1 MPALKP
7 RWEKFAQLIA
17 RGECESNAAAYM
29 AAGFQCRPN
38 MAKRSAYQLLS
49 NPQIQARLDEIRR
62 EGEEI
67 NKVAREQAI
76 TSTGLT
82 RELVIDELLDNL
94 KRAKSGKQFDG
105 ATANR
110 ACELLG
116 KELGMFVDR
125 SENQNTIYSISD
137 RPLTPEEWADKWTA
151 KQQPKDAPKDAGP
164 GKSPLH

>member
-17 RGECESNAAAYM
+17 RGECKSNGAAYL
-29 AAGFQCRPN
+29 AAGFQGRPD
-38 MAKRSAYQLLS
+38 MARQIAYQLL
-49 NPQIQARLDEIRR
+49 NNLQIQARIDEIRR

-67 NKVAREQAI
+67 NKAAREQAI
-76 TSTGLT
+76 SSTGLT

-94 KRAKSGKQFDG
+94 KRAKLGQHFDG

-125 SENQNTIYSISD
+125 SENSNTIYSISD
-137 RPLTPEEWADKWTA
+137 RPLTAEEWADKWTA